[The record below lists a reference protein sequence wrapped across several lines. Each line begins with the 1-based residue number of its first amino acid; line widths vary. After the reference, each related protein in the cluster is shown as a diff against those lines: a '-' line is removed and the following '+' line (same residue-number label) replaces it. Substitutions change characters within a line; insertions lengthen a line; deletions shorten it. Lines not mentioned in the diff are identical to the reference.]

1 MGAQVSRQPPPPL
14 PGGYFT
20 GRGKTMVYFTAY
32 FIVYFMVYFTG
43 KGKTFKNG
51 DRLEHGKQGEVV
63 GPATSKSHKG
73 KGVAVLFPGNKGA
86 IICLLKGVGGLLD
99 QVRRGR
105 RHAATHSSPP
115 APTAP
120 PPHPTYGVWRVGVQ
134 VSRQPP
140 PAAKEE
146 GV

>member
-1 MGAQVSRQPPPPL
+1 MGEQ
-14 PGGYFT
+14 
-20 GRGKTMVYFTAY
+20 
-32 FIVYFMVYFTG
+32 VYFTG
-43 KGKTFKNG
+43 KGKTFNNG

-63 GPATSKSHKG
+63 GPATSKGYKG

-86 IICLLKGVGGLLD
+86 IICLLN

-120 PPHPTYGVWRVGVQ
+120 PPHPTYGVYLWRVGVQ

-140 PAAKEE
+140 SAAKEE
-146 GV
+146 S